1 MKDFTIFIE
10 NNEQMSKLVLITS
23 NGQRTIERNTTYLV
37 DGKIFKSSI
46 DREDYN
52 VDISLDNLKNFF
64 NNQLNALI
72 SFYRVQGEFNV
83 YIG

>member
-52 VDISLDNLKNFF
+52 ADISLDNLKNFF